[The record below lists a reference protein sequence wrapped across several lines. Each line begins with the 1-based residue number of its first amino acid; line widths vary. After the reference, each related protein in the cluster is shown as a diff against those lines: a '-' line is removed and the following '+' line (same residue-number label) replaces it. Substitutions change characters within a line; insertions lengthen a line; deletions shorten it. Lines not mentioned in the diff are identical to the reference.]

1 MSKGKTHAEL
11 TWEREREGGKGEGG
25 GSSLDIHKC
34 KQEICQLD
42 NRNPPK
48 IRIREQRGGEGRPGG
63 VGL

>member
-1 MSKGKTHAEL
+1 MG
-11 TWEREREGGKGEGG
+11 ERERGGEGEGG

>member
-1 MSKGKTHAEL
+1 MG
-11 TWEREREGGKGEGG
+11 ERERERGGRGREE

-48 IRIREQRGGEGRPGG
+48 SRIREQRGGEARPGG